1 MRRLRDGKIPAECYG
16 VAGEKSVMKL
26 REMYSS
32 YIMAGGLLCLVLGVG
47 NWAVGAVETA
57 KYQALLHKTAQT
69 GLEES
74 YRSFQELDQQ
84 KNEEVLRRINDNR
97 EKYNAARVKLNFF
110 YIVLTGGRLLFIL
123 GLLITFVA
131 TVRLIR
137 RDAQL
142 KIGKI
147 GGLPG

>member
-1 MRRLRDGKIPAECYG
+1 
-16 VAGEKSVMKL
+16 MKL

-32 YIMAGGLLCLVLGVG
+32 YAMVGGLLSLVLGIG
-47 NWAVGAVETA
+47 NWTVGAVESA

-110 YIVLTGGRLLFIL
+110 YVVLAGGRLLCIL
-123 GLLITFVA
+123 GLILTFIA
-131 TVRLIR
+131 AFRLIR
-137 RDAQL
+137 RDAQM

-147 GGLPG
+147 GGLAGS